1 MAPGGESAWS
11 LILKFFNFF
20 VLVGLL
26 IYFVGKPLKA
36 YLLKRHNTVKTQLE
50 ETEKVLKD
58 AQTLR
63 AQYQERLDK
72 LDGEI
77 EVFKKETM
85 QQAEAEKKK
94 IIEEAHA
101 FAERIREQAR
111 LTAEQENKDMARK
124 IKEGISRLTMEKAQQ
139 LITEK
144 ITQSDHDKLVEEFIV
159 KLRSLN

>member
-11 LILKFFNFF
+11 LVLKFFNFF

-26 IYFVGKPLKA
+26 VYFVGKPLKA
-36 YLLKRHNTVKTQLE
+36 YLSKRHDTMKTRLE

-58 AQTLR
+58 AQAIR

-77 EVFKKETM
+77 EVFKKQTM
-85 QQAEAEKKK
+85 QEAEAEKKK

-111 LTAEQENKDMARK
+111 LTAEQENKDMARR
-124 IKEGISRLTMEKAQQ
+124 IKEEISRLTMEKAEQ

-159 KLRSLN
+159 KLRSMN

>member
-11 LILKFFNFF
+11 LVLKFFNFF

-26 IYFVGKPLKA
+26 VYFVGKPLKA
-36 YLLKRHNTVKTQLE
+36 YLSKRHDTVKTRLE

-58 AQTLR
+58 AQAIR

-77 EVFKKETM
+77 EVFKKQTM
-85 QQAEAEKKK
+85 QEAEAEKKK

-111 LTAEQENKDMARK
+111 LTAEQENKDMARR
-124 IKEGISRLTMEKAQQ
+124 IKEEISRLTMEKAEQ

-159 KLRSLN
+159 KLRSMN

>member
-11 LILKFFNFF
+11 LVLKFFNFF

-26 IYFVGKPLKA
+26 VYFVGKPLKA
-36 YLLKRHNTVKTQLE
+36 YLSKRHDTVKTRLE

-58 AQTLR
+58 AQAIR

-77 EVFKKETM
+77 EVFKKQTM
-85 QQAEAEKKK
+85 QEAEAEKKK

-111 LTAEQENKDMARK
+111 LTVEQENKDMARR
-124 IKEGISRLTMEKAQQ
+124 IKEEISRLTMEKAEQ

-159 KLRSLN
+159 KLRSMN

>member
-11 LILKFFNFF
+11 LVLKFFNFF

-26 IYFVGKPLKA
+26 VYFVGKPLKA
-36 YLLKRHNTVKTQLE
+36 YLSKRHDTVKTRLE

-58 AQTLR
+58 AQAIR

-77 EVFKKETM
+77 EVFKKQTM
-85 QQAEAEKKK
+85 QEAEAEKKK

-111 LTAEQENKDMARK
+111 LTAEQENKDMARR
-124 IKEGISRLTMEKAQQ
+124 IKEEISRLTMEKAEQ

-144 ITQSDHDKLVEEFIV
+144 ITQSDHDRLVEEFIV
-159 KLRSLN
+159 KLRSMN

>member
-11 LILKFFNFF
+11 LVFKFFNFF

-26 IYFVGKPLKA
+26 VYFVGKPLKA
-36 YLLKRHNTVKTQLE
+36 YLAKRHQTVKSQLE
-50 ETEKVLKD
+50 ETAKVLKD
-58 AQTLR
+58 AQALR

-72 LDGEI
+72 LDGEM

-85 QQAEAEKKK
+85 QQAEAEKTK
-94 IIEEAHA
+94 IIADA
-101 FAERIREQAR
+101 FGFAERIREQAR
-111 LTAEQENKDMARK
+111 LTAEQETKEVARR
-124 IKEGISRLTMEKAQQ
+124 IKEEISRLTMQQAEK

-159 KLRSLN
+159 KLRSMN

>member
-85 QQAEAEKKK
+85 QQADAEKKK

>member
-11 LILKFFNFF
+11 IILKFFNFF

-36 YLLKRHNTVKTQLE
+36 YLAKRHNTVKTQLE

-58 AQTLR
+58 AQELR
-63 AQYQERLDK
+63 AQYQARLDK

-77 EVFKKETM
+77 EVFKKQTIEEA
-85 QQAEAEKKK
+85 QAEKKK

-111 LTAEQENKDMARK
+111 LTAEQENKDMARR
-124 IKEGISRLTMEKAQQ
+124 IKEEISRLTMDKAQQ

-159 KLRSLN
+159 KLRSMN

>member
-11 LILKFFNFF
+11 IILKFFNFF

-26 IYFVGKPLKA
+26 IYFVGKPLQA
-36 YLLKRHNTVKTQLE
+36 YLAKRHNTVKTQLE

-58 AQTLR
+58 AQELR
-63 AQYQERLDK
+63 AQYQARLDK

-77 EVFKKETM
+77 EVFKKQTIEEA
-85 QQAEAEKKK
+85 QAEKKK

-111 LTAEQENKDMARK
+111 LTAEQENKDMARR
-124 IKEGISRLTMEKAQQ
+124 IKEEISRLTMEKAQQ

-159 KLRSLN
+159 KLRSMN

>member
-11 LILKFFNFF
+11 IILKFVNFF

-36 YLLKRHNTVKTQLE
+36 YLAKRHNTVKTQLE

-58 AQTLR
+58 AQAIR

-77 EVFKKETM
+77 EVFKKQTLLE
-85 QQAEAEKKK
+85 AEAEKKK
-94 IIEEAHA
+94 IIEEAHM

-111 LTAEQENKDMARK
+111 LTAEQENKDMARR
-124 IKEGISRLTMEKAQQ
+124 IKEQISRLTMEKAQQ

-159 KLRSLN
+159 KLRSMN

>member
-11 LILKFFNFF
+11 LVLKFFNFF

-26 IYFVGKPLKA
+26 LYFVGKPLKA
-36 YLLKRHNTVKTQLE
+36 YLSKRHDTVKTRLE

-58 AQTLR
+58 AQAIR

-77 EVFKKETM
+77 EVFKKQTM
-85 QQAEAEKKK
+85 QEAEAEKKK

-111 LTAEQENKDMARK
+111 LTAEQENKDMARR
-124 IKEGISRLTMEKAQQ
+124 IKEEISRLTMEKAEQ

-159 KLRSLN
+159 KLRSMN

>member
-11 LILKFFNFF
+11 IILKFFNFF

-36 YLLKRHNTVKTQLE
+36 YLAKLHNTVKTQLE

-58 AQTLR
+58 AQELR
-63 AQYQERLDK
+63 DQYQARLDK

-77 EVFKKETM
+77 EVFKKQTM
-85 QQAEAEKKK
+85 QEAEAEKKK
-94 IIEEAHA
+94 IIEEAQA

-111 LTAEQENKDMARK
+111 LTAEQENKDMARR
-124 IKEGISRLTMEKAQQ
+124 IKEEISRLTMQKAEQ

-159 KLRSLN
+159 KLRSMN

>member
-11 LILKFFNFF
+11 IILKFFNFF

-26 IYFVGKPLKA
+26 IYFVGKPFKA
-36 YLLKRHNTVKTQLE
+36 YLAKRHNTVKTQLE

-58 AQTLR
+58 AQAIR

-77 EVFKKETM
+77 EVFKKQTM
-85 QQAEAEKKK
+85 QEAEAEKKK

-101 FAERIREQAR
+101 FAERIRQQAR
-111 LTAEQENKDMARK
+111 ITAEQENKDMARR
-124 IKEGISRLTMEKAQQ
+124 IKEEISHLTMEKAEQ
-139 LITEK
+139 LVTQK

-159 KLRSLN
+159 KLRSMN

>member
-11 LILKFFNFF
+11 LVLKFFNFF

-26 IYFVGKPLKA
+26 VYFVGKPLKA
-36 YLLKRHNTVKTQLE
+36 YLSKRHDTVKTRLE

-58 AQTLR
+58 AQAIR

-77 EVFKKETM
+77 EVFKKQTM
-85 QQAEAEKKK
+85 QEAEAEKNKV
-94 IIEEAHA
+94 IEEARA

-111 LTAEQENKDMARK
+111 LTAEQENKDMARR
-124 IKEGISRLTMEKAQQ
+124 IKEEISRLTVEKAEQ
-139 LITEK
+139 LITAK
-144 ITQSDHDKLVEEFIV
+144 ITQSDHDTLVEEFIV
-159 KLRSLN
+159 KLRSMN

>member
-11 LILKFFNFF
+11 LVLKFFNFF

-26 IYFVGKPLKA
+26 VYFVGKPLKA
-36 YLLKRHNTVKTQLE
+36 YLSKRHDTVKTRLE

-58 AQTLR
+58 AQAIR

-77 EVFKKETM
+77 EVFKKQTM
-85 QQAEAEKKK
+85 QEAEAEK
-94 IIEEAHA
+94 
-101 FAERIREQAR
+101 IREQAR
-111 LTAEQENKDMARK
+111 LTAEQENKDMARR
-124 IKEGISRLTMEKAQQ
+124 IKEEISRLTMEKAEQ

-159 KLRSLN
+159 KLRSMN